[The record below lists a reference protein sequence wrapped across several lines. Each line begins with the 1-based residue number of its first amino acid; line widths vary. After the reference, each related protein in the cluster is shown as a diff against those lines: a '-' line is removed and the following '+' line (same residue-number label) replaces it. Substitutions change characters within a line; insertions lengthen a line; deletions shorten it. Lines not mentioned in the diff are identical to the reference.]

1 MSNFTDEQ
9 LAAILTQPDYAV
21 LDESPAGVNI
31 GSADSELEAVGRQVT
46 IHDGKRGNKFNAVR
60 TEIDGR
66 IFDSK
71 AESRRY
77 LQLRQLED
85 DGRISQLKLQPR
97 FPLVVNGQKIA
108 DYVADFSFVDENGKA
123 TVEDVKSGPTKT
135 ASYRL
140 KRKLV
145 KALYGIEIV
154 EVE

>member
-1 MSNFTDEQ
+1 
-9 LAAILTQPDYAV
+9 
-21 LDESPAGVNI
+21 
-31 GSADSELEAVGRQVT
+31 
-46 IHDGKRGNKFNAVR
+46 
-60 TEIDGR
+60 
-66 IFDSK
+66 
-71 AESRRY
+71 
-77 LQLRQLED
+77 
-85 DGRISQLKLQPR
+85 
-97 FPLVVNGQKIA
+97 VVNGQKIA